1 MAYERT
7 GNLLRKIARAVD
19 TDRIEV
25 EVGDAGTFRPRM
37 RLKRWGGEAA
47 LGVEFPSLL
56 NGAALGVDDGR
67 EVITWVRGDYTLKW
81 YPQPD
86 GEEYPEGGWEFEL
99 TLGKRP
105 PKSSFTFNIETG
117 GLAFYFQPPLNAE
130 PLPEGGVFATET
142 DVFDAEGNVIA
153 HRPANVVNSYAVYWE
168 EHPANV
174 AGGKLYRTGKV
185 CHIYRPRLTDAKGNS
200 TWGSVVID
208 AQAGTMTIAADAAWL
223 AAAAYPVAVD
233 PTFGYTSV
241 GASEGSSWDICASV
255 FAAPESG
262 TISSV
267 TGIVKASYH
276 TYKLRFGVYSS
287 ALSLLGDSGDV
298 SVGDTTKHWITGTIS
313 ASITSGANY
322 WLASGNNPR
331 FNYTNARY
339 YDSGSTNQGAAQGA
353 DAFPATLSPTY
364 NNLKFSIYATYTA
377 GGGGTDALTA
387 NGITTGAPTLG
398 APTLTQNAV
407 THNLTATA
415 ITAGT
420 PTLGAPQ
427 VGQVHALTAAAISAT
442 APVLGQPAIGQVHVL
457 SGAATI
463 AGAPD
468 LGTPAIGQSHV
479 LTATAIATGAPAVG
493 SPTVGQAHVLTAA
506 GIAAAAPELGA
517 PTIGQI
523 HALIAVVLD
532 AQAPA
537 LGAPAIGQ
545 VHALTATGIVT
556 GQPVL
561 DAPSME
567 YVPGTDAL
575 TALPITAGAPVVG
588 SPTLGQIHTLTAEAI
603 TAGQPALD
611 TPALVQIVALTAVGI
626 TAGAP
631 QLTAPAIGQVH
642 ALTASGIVTGTPEAG
657 QPAIGQVHVLVAALL
672 LAGAPV
678 LGAPYLFLG
687 QIVTPTE
694 RVYTIR
700 AENRT
705 YTVAAENRT
714 FVIAAENR
722 TYTVRR

>member
-56 NGAALGVDDGR
+56 NGATLGVDDGR

-142 DVFDAEGNVIA
+142 DVFDAEGKVIC

-185 CHIYRPRLTDAKGNS
+185 CHIYRPRLTDANGN
-200 TWGSVVID
+200 TIWGSVVID

-223 AAAAYPVAVD
+223 AAAAYPVVVD

-241 GASEGSSWDICASV
+241 GVSFTNINGYSGLVANPGENGTLTSIT
-255 FAAPESG
+255 FAW
-262 TISSV
+262 
-267 TGIVKASYH
+267 KAS
-276 TYKLRFGVYSS
+276 SS
-287 ALSLLGDSGDV
+287 SYQVKTGLYTLSGNY
-298 SVGDTTKHWITGTIS
+298 VGDGGNVLAPGDASSPTWKTDTWITPCVINSQDYVLTLATNNGQIGYDS
-313 ASITSGANY
+313 ASTAGRWQY
-322 WLASGNNPR
+322 
-331 FNYTNARY
+331 
-339 YDSGSTNQGAAQGA
+339 STNVISNPW
-353 DAFPATLSPTY
+353 PATRTFTSY
-364 NNLKFSIYATYTA
+364 NYRYSIYATYTE

-398 APTLTQNAV
+398 APTLSQNAV

-420 PTLGAPQ
+420 PTLG
-427 VGQVHALTAAAISAT
+427 
-442 APVLGQPAIGQVHVL
+442 QPAIGQVHVL
-457 SGAATI
+457 SGAATV
-463 AGAPD
+463 AGSPE

-493 SPTVGQAHVLTAA
+493 SPAVGQAHVLTAA
-506 GIAAAAPELGA
+506 GISAAAPELGA

-523 HALIAVVLD
+523 HALTAVVLD

-537 LGAPAIGQ
+537 MGAPAIGQ
-545 VHALTATGIVT
+545 VHTLTATGIVT

-561 DAPSME
+561 GAPSME

-575 TALPITAGAPVVG
+575 NALPITAGVPVVG
-588 SPTLGQIHTLTAEAI
+588 SPTLGQIHALTAEAI

-611 TPALVQIVALTAVGI
+611 APALVQIVALTAVGI
-626 TAGAP
+626 TTGAP

-642 ALTASGIVTGTPEAG
+642 ALTASGIVTGAPEAG

-687 QIVTPTE
+687 QIVTPAE